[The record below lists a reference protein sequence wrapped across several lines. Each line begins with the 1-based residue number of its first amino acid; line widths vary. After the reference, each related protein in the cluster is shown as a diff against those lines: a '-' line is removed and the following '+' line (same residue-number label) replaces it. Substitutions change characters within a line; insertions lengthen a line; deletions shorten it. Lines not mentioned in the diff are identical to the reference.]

1 MKKVVLF
8 IPAIVWFTISLWLFT
23 LPGSALPKLDL
34 FNKFQGD
41 KLVHAVIFFILGIAF
56 MYPLQSLK
64 NRNNT
69 IRWFILFTV
78 LFIAYGI
85 AIEFIQD
92 LYIPFRSFDVGD
104 ILADIF
110 GSICALWLG
119 IKYWAK
125 K

>member
-64 NRNNT
+64 NRKNK
-69 IRWFILFTV
+69 FILFITLTT

-110 GSICALWLG
+110 GSICALWFG
-119 IKYWAK
+119 VKYWAK

>member
-1 MKKVVLF
+1 
-8 IPAIVWFTISLWLFT
+8 
-23 LPGSALPKLDL
+23 
-34 FNKFQGD
+34 
-41 KLVHAVIFFILGIAF
+41 

-64 NRNNT
+64 NKHNT
-69 IRWFILFTV
+69 IRWFILFTA

-92 LYIPFRSFDVGD
+92 FYIPFRSFDVGD

-110 GSICALWLG
+110 GSICALWFG